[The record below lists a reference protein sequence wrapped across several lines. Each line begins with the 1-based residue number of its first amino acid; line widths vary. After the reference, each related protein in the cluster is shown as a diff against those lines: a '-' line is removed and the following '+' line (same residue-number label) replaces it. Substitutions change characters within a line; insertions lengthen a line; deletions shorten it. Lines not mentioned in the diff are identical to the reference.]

1 MKKLGYIQQ
10 GRKYIRVYKKLYMGE
25 IDVRTERDKSLSD
38 DENGKMYK
46 DVHTFIQECGRFN
59 LIIQI

>member
-1 MKKLGYIQQ
+1 
-10 GRKYIRVYKKLYMGE
+10 MGE

-38 DENGKMYK
+38 DENGKMYE